1 MRGSGRER
9 YLSLID
15 DMTTKLTSILVIED
29 DQQIRRFLKV
39 GLESNGY
46 AYWEALQGKQGL
58 AEVAGRNPDLV
69 ILDLGL
75 PDMDG
80 LDFLKQLREWSK
92 VPVIVLTARDREQ
105 DKIHALDLGADDYLT
120 KPFSV
125 GELLA
130 RIRVALRHVQ
140 KNDSEEDP
148 LFENGLLKIDFSKRQ
163 VFVNSSEV
171 HLTPIEYK
179 ILVFLAKN
187 AGKVITQTQ
196 ILKEVWGPTYT
207 DHGHYL
213 RVHMHQLRHKI
224 EENPARPKWLINEP
238 GVGYRLKEE

>member
-1 MRGSGRER
+1 
-9 YLSLID
+9 
-15 DMTTKLTSILVIED
+15 MTTKLTSILVIED

-58 AEVAGRNPDLV
+58 AEIASRNPDLV

-92 VPVIVLTARDREQ
+92 VPVIVLTARDQEQ
-105 DKIHALDLGADDYLT
+105 DKIHALDQGADDYLT
-120 KPFSV
+120 KPFAV

-148 LFENGLLKIDFSKRQ
+148 LFENGLLKIDFAKRQ
-163 VFVNSSEV
+163 VFVKDSEV

-187 AGKVITQTQ
+187 LGKVITQTQ
-196 ILKEVWGPTYT
+196 LLKEVWGPTYT

-213 RVHMHQLRHKI
+213 RVHMHQLRHKL

>member
-1 MRGSGRER
+1 
-9 YLSLID
+9 
-15 DMTTKLTSILVIED
+15 MTTKLTSILVIED
-29 DQQIRRFLKV
+29 DHQIRRFLKV
-39 GLESNGY
+39 GLESNDY
-46 AYWEALQGKQGL
+46 AYWESFQGKQGL
-58 AEVAGRNPDLV
+58 SEITSRNPDLV

-105 DKIHALDLGADDYLT
+105 DKIRALDLGADDYLT
-120 KPFSV
+120 KPFNV

-140 KNDSEEDP
+140 KNDGAEDP
-148 LFENGLLKIDFSKRQ
+148 LFENGLLKIDFAKRQ
-163 VFVNSSEV
+163 VFVKDREV

-187 AGKVITQTQ
+187 VGKVITQTQ
-196 ILKEVWGPTYT
+196 ILKEVWGPTHT
-207 DHGHYL
+207 DQGHYL

-224 EENPARPKWLINEP
+224 EENPARPKWLLNEP
-238 GVGYRLKEE
+238 GVGYRLKERVHTETKTLIWE